1 MSLSE
6 IAQKAKGMTEYR
18 LDQKLDEFF
27 RKNPSFKYLAD
38 NQDLVFDLIKKYKE
52 KSRKGI
58 AISGLSVREDMYHL
72 YQNRLKFDLTKRDL
86 DQLRDLL
93 EDFKS

>member
-1 MSLSE
+1 MGLSD
-6 IAQKAKGMTEYR
+6 IAQQAKGMTSYR

-38 NQDLVFDLIKKYKE
+38 NQGLVFDLIKKYKE

-58 AISGLSVREDMYHL
+58 AISALSVREDMYHL
-72 YQNRLKFDLTKRDL
+72 YQNRLELKLTKRDL

-93 EDFKS
+93 EDFKA

>member
-58 AISGLSVREDMYHL
+58 EISGLSVREDMYHL
-72 YQNRLKFDLTKRDL
+72 YQNRLKLDLTKRDL